1 MCMLP
6 SNSSHGDA
14 EITTE
19 LFLNVKRPSRNQCA
33 TLKPERKLPP
43 PVTFR
48 FGPMWPSRENV
59 GEDWANAFI
68 GNEPPTAA
76 VPAAISIPLIKS
88 RRLIPSSRFVSPIF
102 DLLNLSFAVGR
113 PPNAGKL
120 HLYNGTRK
128 TICL

>member
-33 TLKPERKLPP
+33 TLKTERKLPP
-43 PVTFR
+43 RVTFR
-48 FGPMWPSRENV
+48 FVPMWPSQENV

-88 RRLIPSSRFVSPIF
+88 RRLIPSSRFLSVISTSASLVLRPDDRQMPETYIRPALGARSIF
-102 DLLNLSFAVGR
+102 L
-113 PPNAGKL
+113 
-120 HLYNGTRK
+120 
-128 TICL
+128 